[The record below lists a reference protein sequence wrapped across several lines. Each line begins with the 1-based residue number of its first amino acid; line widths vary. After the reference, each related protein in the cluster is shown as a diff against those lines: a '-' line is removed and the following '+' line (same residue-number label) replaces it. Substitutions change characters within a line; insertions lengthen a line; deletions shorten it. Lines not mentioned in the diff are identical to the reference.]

1 MTLVAVLAED
11 REGRIDGQLAIYGQE
26 SNYNTWKLCKMNLAI
41 RGIEANLGQ
50 QNADSFHNDQH
61 KSLKA
66 DYIMANP
73 PFNISD
79 WGGERLIDDPRWSK
93 YGIPPTGNANY
104 AWILHM
110 LYHLAPSGTAGFV
123 LANGSLSSSTIS
135 EYNIRKNLIEDDKID
150 CIVTLPGGLFST
162 TSIPVCL
169 WFMARNKLKNG
180 HRDRHGEILFIDAR
194 NMETEPYEDSRTQR
208 QLTAKTIDEIT
219 SAYHSFRNHEKKA
232 AKADGTEIEYA
243 DKQGFWK
250 IATLEEIRK
259 KDYNLTPK
267 SYVGVDHDEKSKEPF
282 NQKIKFLLNRLSEIE
297 KNSKKIDIELARQLE
312 KIEQEIEEVSE

>member
-1 MTLVAVLAED
+1 
-11 REGRIDGQLAIYGQE
+11 
-26 SNYNTWKLCKMNLAI
+26 
-41 RGIEANLGQ
+41 
-50 QNADSFHNDQH
+50 
-61 KSLKA
+61 
-66 DYIMANP
+66 
-73 PFNISD
+73 
-79 WGGERLIDDPRWSK
+79 
-93 YGIPPTGNANY
+93 
-104 AWILHM
+104 M

-180 HRDRHGEILFIDAR
+180 HRDRHREILFIDAR

-232 AKADGTEIEYA
+232 TKADGTEIEYA

-250 IATLEEIRK
+250 IATLEEVRE
-259 KDYNLTPK
+259 KDYNLTPA
-267 SYVGVDHDEKSKEPF
+267 SYVGVAPCQDDEEPFDEKM
-282 NQKIKFLLNRLSEIE
+282 NRLTKNLTSILNESKNLDLEIRDQL
-297 KNSKKIDIELARQLE
+297 KKIGWSI
-312 KIEQEIEEVSE
+312 

>member
-1 MTLVAVLAED
+1 M
-11 REGRIDGQLAIYGQE
+11 
-26 SNYNTWKLCKMNLAI
+26 
-41 RGIEANLGQ
+41 
-50 QNADSFHNDQH
+50 
-61 KSLKA
+61 
-66 DYIMANP
+66 
-73 PFNISD
+73 
-79 WGGERLIDDPRWSK
+79 
-93 YGIPPTGNANY
+93 
-104 AWILHM
+104 
-110 LYHLAPSGTAGFV
+110 
-123 LANGSLSSSTIS
+123 ANGSLSSSTIS

-232 AKADGTEIEYA
+232 TKTDGTEIEYA

-250 IATLEEIRK
+250 IATLEEIRE
-259 KDYNLTPK
+259 KDYNLTPA
-267 SYVGVDHDEKSKEPF
+267 SYVGVMEFEMEEEDYDSKMLQLTTRLKEIKLK
-282 NQKIKFLLNRLSEIE
+282 NQLLDKVLQEQLLEIGF
-297 KNSKKIDIELARQLE
+297 SIDA
-312 KIEQEIEEVSE
+312 